1 MTKADI
7 AERIAE
13 SIKITRKEGYDIADL
28 VFELMK
34 KVLEQEGKL
43 KIAGF
48 GVFEVKEKHARRGRN
63 PQTGEEITITPR
75 RILSFKTSPVWKNS
89 LNSYSELIRQEDEKS

>member
-13 SIKITRKEGYDIADL
+13 SITTTRKDGHDIAEL

-34 KVLEQEGKL
+34 KVLEQDGKL

-63 PQTGEEITITPR
+63 PQTGEEITIIPR
-75 RILSFKTSPVWKNS
+75 RILTFKASQVWKQAINA
-89 LNSYSELIRQEDEKS
+89 DCV

>member
-1 MTKADI
+1 MTNADI

-13 SIKITRKEGYDIADL
+13 CIKTTRKDGQDITEL

-34 KVLEQEGKL
+34 EVLEQEGKL

-48 GVFEVKEKHARRGRN
+48 GHFEVKEKHARRGRN

-75 RILSFKTSPVWKNS
+75 RVLTFIWP
-89 LNSYSELIRQEDEKS
+89 

>member
-7 AERIAE
+7 AERIAV
-13 SIKITRKEGYDIADL
+13 SINTTRKDGLDIADL

-34 KVLEQEGKL
+34 KTLVQEGKL

-63 PQTGEEITITPR
+63 PQTGEEMTITPR
-75 RILSFKTSPVWKNS
+75 RILTFKASQVWKQG
-89 LNSYSELIRQEDEKS
+89 LNS

>member
-13 SIKITRKEGYDIADL
+13 SINTTKKDGQDIAEL

-34 KVLEQEGKL
+34 RTLVQESKL
-43 KIAGF
+43 KISGF

-63 PQTGEEITITPR
+63 PQTGEEMTITPR
-75 RILSFKTSPVWKNS
+75 RILTFKASQLWKQG
-89 LNSYSELIRQEDEKS
+89 LNT

>member
-13 SIKITRKEGYDIADL
+13 SIATTRKDGHDIAEL

-34 KVLEQEGKL
+34 KILEQDGKL

-63 PQTGEEITITPR
+63 PQTGEEITIIPR
-75 RILSFKTSPVWKNS
+75 RILTFKASQVWKQAINA
-89 LNSYSELIRQEDEKS
+89 DGV

>member
-13 SIKITRKEGYDIADL
+13 SINTTRKDGHDIAEL

-34 KVLEQEGKL
+34 KTLEMEGKL

-48 GVFEVKEKHARRGRN
+48 GIFEVKEKHARRGRN
-63 PQTGEEITITPR
+63 PQTGEEITINRR
-75 RILSFKTSPVWKNS
+75 RILTFKASQVWKNS
-89 LNSYSELIRQEDEKS
+89 LNS

>member
-13 SIKITRKEGYDIADL
+13 SIRTTRKDGHDIAEL

-34 KVLEQEGKL
+34 KVLEQDGKL

-63 PQTGEEITITPR
+63 PQTGDEITITPR
-75 RILSFKTSPVWKNS
+75 RILTFKASQLWKQAINADG
-89 LNSYSELIRQEDEKS
+89 I

>member
-13 SIKITRKEGYDIADL
+13 SINTTRKDGHDIAEL

-34 KVLEQEGKL
+34 KTLEMEGKL

-63 PQTGEEITITPR
+63 PQTGEEITINRR
-75 RILSFKTSPVWKNS
+75 RILTFKASQVWKNS
-89 LNSYSELIRQEDEKS
+89 LNS

>member
-13 SIKITRKEGYDIADL
+13 SITITRKDGHDIAEL

-34 KVLEQEGKL
+34 KILEQDGKL

-75 RILSFKTSPVWKNS
+75 RILTFKASQVWKQAINA
-89 LNSYSELIRQEDEKS
+89 DGV

>member
-13 SIKITRKEGYDIADL
+13 SITTTRKDGHDIAEL

-34 KVLEQEGKL
+34 KVLEQDGKL

-75 RILSFKTSPVWKNS
+75 RILTFKASQVWKQAINA
-89 LNSYSELIRQEDEKS
+89 DGV

>member
-13 SIKITRKEGYDIADL
+13 TINTTRKDGQDTTDL

-34 KVLEQEGKL
+34 KVLEREGKL

-63 PQTGEEITITPR
+63 PQTGEEMTITPR
-75 RILSFKTSPVWKNS
+75 RILTFKASQLWKQS
-89 LNSYSELIRQEDEKS
+89 LNS

>member
-7 AERIAE
+7 AERIADT
-13 SIKITRKEGYDIADL
+13 IHVTRREGHDIAEL

-34 KVLEQEGKL
+34 KVLETEGKL

-48 GVFEVKEKHARRGRN
+48 GVFEVKAKHERRGRN
-63 PQTGEEITITPR
+63 PQTGEELTITPR
-75 RILSFKTSPVWKNS
+75 RILGFKASQVWKND
-89 LNSYSELIRQEDEKS
+89 LNS

>member
-13 SIKITRKEGYDIADL
+13 TINSTRKEGYDIAEL

-34 KVLEQEGKL
+34 KTLEREGKL

-63 PQTGEEITITPR
+63 PQTGEEMTITPR
-75 RILSFKTSPVWKNS
+75 RILTFKASQVWKHD
-89 LNSYSELIRQEDEKS
+89 LNS

>member
-13 SIKITRKEGYDIADL
+13 SINTTKKDGQDIAEL

-34 KVLEQEGKL
+34 KTLVQESKL
-43 KIAGF
+43 KISGF

-63 PQTGEEITITPR
+63 PQTGEEMTITPR
-75 RILSFKTSPVWKNS
+75 RILTFKASQVWKQG
-89 LNSYSELIRQEDEKS
+89 LNT

>member
-13 SIKITRKEGYDIADL
+13 SINTTRKDGHDIAEL

-34 KVLEQEGKL
+34 KVLEQDGKL

-63 PQTGEEITITPR
+63 PQTGDEITITPR
-75 RILSFKTSPVWKNS
+75 RILTFKASQLWKQAINA
-89 LNSYSELIRQEDEKS
+89 DGV

>member
-13 SIKITRKEGYDIADL
+13 SINTTKKDGQDIAEL

-48 GVFEVKEKHARRGRN
+48 GVFEVKTKHARRGRN
-63 PQTGEEITITPR
+63 PQTGEEMTITPR
-75 RILSFKTSPVWKNS
+75 RILTFKASQVWKQG
-89 LNSYSELIRQEDEKS
+89 LNT